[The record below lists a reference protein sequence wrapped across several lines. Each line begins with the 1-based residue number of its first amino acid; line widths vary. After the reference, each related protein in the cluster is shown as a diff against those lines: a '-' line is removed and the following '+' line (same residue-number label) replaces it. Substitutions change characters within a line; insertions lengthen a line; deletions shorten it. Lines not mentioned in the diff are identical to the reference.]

1 MKGSTSSDV
10 FDLVGNTALYEV
22 LGLTP
27 DASER
32 DIRRAY
38 YRIAIVYHPDKN
50 PDGEEIFKEVS
61 FAYNILSDP
70 AQKRMYD
77 NQTLKKNLQGRAK
90 EYDPEMD
97 PTVELTPDDL
107 RRFVDKL
114 KSTSDRKKKKLSDF
128 ELRREE
134 EMKRRA
140 EYDAKQPGFKAEYER
155 QRELRK
161 QRAAHMLD
169 SRQGESLALTT
180 GLRFRTCAEMTEA
193 LDEEETRRRRGE
205 RISSPNR
212 HSTKLVNMKE
222 DLLRQYRT
230 GEIRGGG
237 GESRRNEDFG
247 TKGSG
252 MDKALTMP
260 RGKPEF
266 VRKHEE
272 QAGSAYSATVD
283 ETLKKY
289 RNYDYLDAVV
299 KDKEDKLEMDGAILA
314 DALSLYDNKN

>member
-22 LGLTP
+22 LGLTR

-77 NQTLKKNLQGRAK
+77 NRTLKNNLQGRAK

-97 PTVELTPDDL
+97 PTVDLTPEDL

-114 KSTSDRKKKKLSDF
+114 KSTSDSKKKKLSDF

-140 EYDAKQPGFKAEYER
+140 EYDAKQPGFKVEYER

-161 QRAAHMLD
+161 QRATHMLD
-169 SRQGESLALTT
+169 SKRGESLALTT
-180 GLRFRTCAEMTEA
+180 GLKFRTCAEMTGA
-193 LDEEETRRRRGE
+193 LEEEETRRRRGE

-222 DLLRQYRT
+222 DLLQQYRT
-230 GEIRGGG
+230 GELRGG
-237 GESRRNEDFG
+237 EKSRRNGDIG
-247 TKGSG
+247 TEGSG
-252 MDKALTMP
+252 RDMLLTKP
-260 RGKPEF
+260 RGNLEF

-283 ETLKKY
+283 ETLKKF
-289 RNYDYLDAVV
+289 RNYDYLDSVV
-299 KDKEDKLEMDGAILA
+299 NDKDDKLEMDGAILA